1 MLSSSS
7 GAGATQS
14 VSLPW
19 WKLSPSRSFRV
30 CLDHFL
36 CRVGLC
42 AHCPSFVL
50 EISFR
55 LVQVS
60 HVTVWEFIYEL
71 VCSVVSGK
79 CCFLKL
85 ICDPYRSY
93 FLPPR
98 LSSQIPKSRMEGCDR
113 ILLRLMI
120 RLWVMYWS
128 MVRACVCHEES
139 FLVMFLRQT
148 TVGHFHRACDPCSLS
163 NLTVSYNNKLLVR
176 CAH

>member
-1 MLSSSS
+1 MCCPRSS
-7 GAGATQS
+7 GAGATRS

-19 WKLSPSRSFRV
+19 RKLSPSRSLQV
-30 CLDHFL
+30 VLNHFL

-50 EISFR
+50 GISFW
-55 LVQVS
+55 LVQALR
-60 HVTVWEFIYEL
+60 VTVWEFIYEP

-85 ICDPYRSY
+85 MCDPYRSY

-98 LSSQIPKSRMEGCDR
+98 LSSQIPKSWMEGCDR
-113 ILLRLMI
+113 TPLRLII

-128 MVRACVCHEES
+128 MVRAVS
-139 FLVMFLRQT
+139 VMRN
-148 TVGHFHRACDPCSLS
+148 HFSSCSLG
-163 NLTVSYNNKLLVR
+163 KLQWDISTGPVTCIASAISL
-176 CAH
+176 